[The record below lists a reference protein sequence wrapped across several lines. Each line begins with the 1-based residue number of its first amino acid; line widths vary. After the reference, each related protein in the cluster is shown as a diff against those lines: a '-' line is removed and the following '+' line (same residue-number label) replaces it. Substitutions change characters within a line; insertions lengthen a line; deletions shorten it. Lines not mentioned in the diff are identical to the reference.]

1 MKDYQFYKDIFDE
14 RIAIAMEEGGYS
26 EENAIKLAI
35 ADIWIMCEIDPNTFN
50 LVQRL
55 KNSVSKQDSN

>member
-1 MKDYQFYKDIFDE
+1 MENYQFYKDIFDK
-14 RIAIAMEEGGYS
+14 RIAIAMEKGGYS

-35 ADIWIMCEIDPNTFN
+35 ADIWEMCEVEPNIFN

>member
-14 RIAIAMEEGGYS
+14 RIAIAMEDGGYS

-35 ADIWIMCEIDPNTFN
+35 ADIWAMCEIDPNTFN

-55 KNSVSKQDSN
+55 KNSVSNV

>member
-14 RIAIAMEEGGYS
+14 RIAIAIEDGGYS

-35 ADIWIMCEIDPNTFN
+35 ADIWAMCEVEAATFN
-50 LVQRL
+50 LVQKL